1 MPSIYDLKPRF
12 QQLLRPLTA
21 ALHRAGITANAVT
34 VAAMLASVAYG
45 AGLALAPGSRWAWGL
60 LPAFLL
66 FRMALNAVDGL
77 LAREHGQP
85 SRLGAVLNEG
95 GDVVADAALYAP
107 FALLP
112 GAPVALVLLV
122 VFLAGLSEFAGVLGQ
137 VVGGGR
143 RYDGPCGKS
152 DRAVAFGALAL
163 LLGLGVGVGPWLPA
177 VFGGLA
183 LLLLLTIANR
193 VRQALR
199 APAPVAATAAAAVAA
214 SSLPLT
220 PTA

>member
-1 MPSIYDLKPRF
+1 MPSVYDLKPRF

-34 VAAMLASVAYG
+34 VAALLASAAYG
-45 AGLALAPGSRWAWGL
+45 GWLAWQPGSRWPWLL

-66 FRMALNAVDGL
+66 GRMALNAIDGM
-77 LAREHGQP
+77 LAREYGQQ
-85 SRLGAVLNEG
+85 SQLGAVLNEG

-112 GAPVALVLLV
+112 GAPAGLVLLV
-122 VFLAGLSEFAGVLGQ
+122 VFLAVLSEFVGVLGQ

-163 LLGLGVGVGPWLPA
+163 LLGLGVPVGPALPYA
-177 VFGGLA
+177 FGGLA
-183 LLLLLTIANR
+183 LLLAYTVANR

-199 APAPVAATAAAAVAA
+199 AAALATH
-214 SSLPLT
+214 L
-220 PTA
+220 

>member
-1 MPSIYDLKPRF
+1 MPSVYDLKPRF
-12 QQLLRPLTA
+12 QQLLRPLLA
-21 ALHRAGITANAVT
+21 ALYRAGITANAVT
-34 VAAMLASVAYG
+34 VAALLASAAYG
-45 AGLALAPGSRWAWGL
+45 GWLALRPGSRWALLL

-66 FRMALNAVDGL
+66 VRMALNAIDGM
-77 LAREHGQP
+77 LAREYGQQ

-112 GAPVALVLLV
+112 GAPTGLVLLV
-122 VFLAGLSEFAGVLGQ
+122 VFLAVLSEFAGVLGQ

-163 LLGLGVGVGPWLPA
+163 LLGLGVPVAPALPY

-183 LLLLLTIANR
+183 LLLAYTVANR

-199 APAPVAATAAAAVAA
+199 TAALATH
-214 SSLPLT
+214 L
-220 PTA
+220 